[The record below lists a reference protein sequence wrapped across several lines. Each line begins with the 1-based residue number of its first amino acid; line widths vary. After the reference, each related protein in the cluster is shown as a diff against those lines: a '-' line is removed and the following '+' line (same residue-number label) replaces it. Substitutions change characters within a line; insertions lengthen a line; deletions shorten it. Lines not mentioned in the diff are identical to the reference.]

1 MCQWPERGIR
11 VLGEALQGNDAI
23 RMRTDSELLQV
34 AFISRIAFSIDGGKK
49 GLLCTW
55 IKL

>member
-1 MCQWPERGIR
+1 MCQWPEHGIR
-11 VLGEALQGNDAI
+11 VSGEALQGNDAI